1 MALPERKYYTLQK
14 AGIELGC
21 EVDDLIHYAAI
32 GLLQLCVKF
41 PENGFCC
48 FILNEETGEEEEVSS
63 PGLNILSEYD
73 FECESNV
80 ATAFDYVQGVY
91 LSDYIRVVESFNK
104 KTDRKVDHKL
114 EGFLALKQRDVYEN
128 EIELLISEDAVISVF
143 EFEVPR
149 SKVFEKTEGYILM
162 GFEVRDYESVDLKLT
177 DLLITKDEIELL
189 KSGGKKLETNTGIN
203 GIYNYEES
211 FNQEEIIEHKVNA
224 NKIGDFISVLIRSVP
239 ELGDK
244 VMRTSVHDRHKR
256 IVDFFD
262 KKHAKGEF
270 IDVAPPSSATLEKY
284 FKI

>member
-1 MALPERKYYTLQK
+1 
-14 AGIELGC
+14 
-21 EVDDLIHYAAI
+21 
-32 GLLQLCVKF
+32 
-41 PENGFCC
+41 
-48 FILNEETGEEEEVSS
+48 
-63 PGLNILSEYD
+63 
-73 FECESNV
+73 
-80 ATAFDYVQGVY
+80 
-91 LSDYIRVVESFNK
+91 
-104 KTDRKVDHKL
+104 
-114 EGFLALKQRDVYEN
+114 
-128 EIELLISEDAVISVF
+128 LISEDAVISVF

-203 GIYNYEES
+203 GVYNYEES